1 MSPRPPLLRNVLS
14 NWVALGANLLIAFF
28 LSPFLVRSLG
38 PDMYGLWVLVL
49 SITGYM
55 GLLDSGLKISIVR
68 FVSQAQAGGDSGAVN
83 RVLGTSL
90 VIYGVA
96 TAAAL
101 LLTMIMAGQVERW
114 FRIPPDALDEARHV
128 FVLGGVTVALTL
140 LMSVFGGL
148 LAGLQRYDEIN
159 KVNVAVL
166 LVRSA
171 VIIVLVWQGFGV
183 VWLAGIHLASQ
194 VMVGALLVAAAYRVH
209 PGLSLRWPRL
219 EAGTARMLLGYSGF
233 VFLNNVAM
241 FMLFYSGE
249 VVLGIFVGTASVTFY
264 AIARSLVQYLSS
276 IVGAMTQV
284 FHPYASDQHARGN
297 EEALR
302 AALHLGTKTSLLVA
316 LPIGVTYVL
325 MGRTF
330 VALWMGPEF
339 ADVSGGVLV
348 ILAVAQM
355 FWLAQSS
362 TGNILLGI
370 GRHKAVTVI
379 NAATG
384 LASLALSVLLVGRF
398 GVYGVAF
405 GTSLPIV
412 VSQAI
417 VLPGVA
423 LSALRVSA
431 REYLSR
437 SVLGPLVAAAC
448 YAGTLWL
455 ARSVATPGTLL
466 EFGAEVALCL
476 VVFIVP
482 AYFLCF
488 DSGERQRYFGR
499 YLRLWAVQG

>member
-171 VIIVLVWQGFGV
+171 VLSPGFDALWQAAKSRLCLDMHPYHGGTFAKMPFGLHYTM
-183 VWLAGIHLASQ
+183 LANSS
-194 VMVGALLVAAAYRVH
+194 
-209 PGLSLRWPRL
+209 PWSLRW
-219 EAGTARMLLGYSGF
+219 
-233 VFLNNVAM
+233 
-241 FMLFYSGE
+241 
-249 VVLGIFVGTASVTFY
+249 
-264 AIARSLVQYLSS
+264 
-276 IVGAMTQV
+276 TQ
-284 FHPYASDQHARGN
+284 
-297 EEALR
+297 
-302 AALHLGTKTSLLVA
+302 
-316 LPIGVTYVL
+316 
-325 MGRTF
+325 RT
-330 VALWMGPEF
+330 
-339 ADVSGGVLV
+339 
-348 ILAVAQM
+348 
-355 FWLAQSS
+355 
-362 TGNILLGI
+362 T
-370 GRHKAVTVI
+370 T
-379 NAATG
+379 
-384 LASLALSVLLVGRF
+384 
-398 GVYGVAF
+398 
-405 GTSLPIV
+405 
-412 VSQAI
+412 
-417 VLPGVA
+417 
-423 LSALRVSA
+423 
-431 REYLSR
+431 
-437 SVLGPLVAAAC
+437 
-448 YAGTLWL
+448 
-455 ARSVATPGTLL
+455 
-466 EFGAEVALCL
+466 
-476 VVFIVP
+476 
-482 AYFLCF
+482 
-488 DSGERQRYFGR
+488 
-499 YLRLWAVQG
+499 